1 MRCNFLRLQVSHF
14 IPMVLYLF
22 LLQSK
27 GSVMQLQYFIKVG
40 ASPGVSTTT
49 SCNATTPRTI
59 ISLTHRGAVLWQ
71 HETGS
76 IKGFRN
82 NLYVFC
88 VFV

>member
-1 MRCNFLRLQVSHF
+1 MFSLRTCGF
-14 IPMVLYLF
+14 IVF
-22 LLQSK
+22 LLLSK
-27 GSVMQLQYFIKVG
+27 ESMMQLQYFIKVG
-40 ASPGVSTTT
+40 VSPGVSTTT
-49 SCNATTPRTI
+49 SCNGAAPRTI

-71 HETGS
+71 HETDS